1 MGSGLRGEPPV
12 NALLTIARKDLKLLV
27 RNKAAAFWVL
37 GFPIFIAL
45 FFGTIWSGGGGQG
58 SMSIAVVDQDQS
70 EYSRRLAA
78 RLDSSEALKVRV
90 TSLDSAVAAVR
101 HGDLIAYVALRPG
114 TSANFGFA
122 GDSASGIEIG
132 VDPRQRATASMLRG
146 LVTQAVFM
154 EMRESF
160 SASGPGRDMVARQL
174 ETLRADSTMD
184 PDRRDRT
191 ARVLTSLQSFMTT
204 LDSAERQQVAAQV
217 ARVASA
223 DSAAVAG
230 IDVAGADS
238 AAVAARAGG
247 SGGAGAEGGSSGGSG
262 GGSGSEAGPNIRMV
276 EVAEEDHGPRTAYE
290 VTFPSALAWAL
301 IGTCMSFAV
310 SIVYER
316 MAGTFLRLRLAPV
329 SRAQVVGGKA
339 LACFLGCMIT
349 MTALLGI
356 GIGLFHIRVTNP
368 LGLVAAMA
376 AAAFCFTGLMMLI
389 GAIGR
394 SPQSVSGA
402 GWAVMLI
409 MSMTG
414 GGAIPLFVMPPWM
427 QTLSNFSLV
436 KWAILGVEG
445 AVWRGFTWAE
455 MALPLGIL
463 LAVGAIGLG
472 LGARALGGSE
482 T

>member
-12 NALLTIARKDLKLLV
+12 NALLTIARKDLKLLT

-37 GFPIFIAL
+37 GFPIFIAM
-45 FFGTIWSGGGGQG
+45 FFGTIWSGGGGQP
-58 SMSIAVVDQDQS
+58 SLPVAVVDQDQTD
-70 EYSRRLAA
+70 YSRRLVK
-78 RLDSSEALKVRV
+78 RLASTEALKVRA
-90 TSLDSAVAAVR
+90 TTLDSAVAAVR
-101 HGDLIAYVALRPG
+101 HGDLTAYVALRPG
-114 TSANFGFA
+114 ASENFGFA
-122 GDSASGIEIG
+122 DTAGIEIG
-132 VDPRQRATASMLRG
+132 IDPRQKATADMLRG
-146 LVTQAVFM
+146 LVTQAIFM

-160 SASGPGRDMVARQL
+160 SASGPGRDMVAKQL
-174 ETLRADSTMD
+174 DQLRADTTMSAE
-184 PDRRDRT
+184 RRERSET
-191 ARVLTSLQSFMTT
+191 ILRSLQSFMTT
-204 LDSAERQQVAAQV
+204 LDSAETGDDSAVVAA
-217 ARVASA
+217 AT
-223 DSAAVAG
+223 
-230 IDVAGADS
+230 
-238 AAVAARAGG
+238 
-247 SGGAGAEGGSSGGSG
+247 GGSG
-262 GGSGSEAGPNIRMV
+262 GGSSGGGADKNEGGPNIRMV
-276 EVAEEDHGPRTAYE
+276 EVAEQEHGPRTAYE

-301 IGTCMSFAV
+301 IGTCMSFAI

-316 MAGTFLRLRLAPV
+316 LAGTFLRLRLAPV
-329 SRAQVVGGKA
+329 SRAQVIGGKG
-339 LACFLGCMIT
+339 LACFLGCIIS
-349 MTALLGI
+349 MTAVLLI
-356 GIGLFHIRVTNP
+356 GILLVHIRVTNP

-376 AAAFCFTGLMMLI
+376 AAAFCFTGVMMLI
-389 GAIGR
+389 GSIGR

-414 GGAIPLFVMPPWM
+414 GGAIPLFAMPPWM

-463 LAVGAIGLG
+463 LVVGAIGMG

>member
-1 MGSGLRGEPPV
+1 V
-12 NALLTIARKDLKLLV
+12 NALLTIARKDLKLLT

-37 GFPIFIAL
+37 GFPIFIAM
-45 FFGTIWSGGGGQG
+45 FFGTIWSGGGGQP
-58 SMSIAVVDQDQS
+58 SLSIAVVDQDQT
-70 EYSRRLAA
+70 EYSRRLVK
-78 RLDSSEALKVRV
+78 RLASTEALKVRA

-101 HGDLIAYVALRPG
+101 HGDLSAYVALRPG
-114 TSANFGFA
+114 VSANFGFA
-122 GDSASGIEIG
+122 ADSTSGIEIG
-132 VDPRQRATASMLRG
+132 IDPRQKAMADMLRG

-160 SASGPGRDMVARQL
+160 SARGPGRDMVAQQL
-174 ETLRADSTMD
+174 EKLRADTTMSAEH
-184 PDRRDRT
+184 RDRT
-191 ARVLTSLQSFMTT
+191 ERVLTSLQAFMTT
-204 LDSAERQQVAAQV
+204 LDSAEVTAASRMASVAA
-217 ARVASA
+217 A
-223 DSAAVAG
+223 DSAATAG
-230 IDVAGADS
+230 VELGGGPAGMGDS
-238 AAVAARAGG
+238 PRVAAGTG
-247 SGGAGAEGGSSGGSG
+247 SSG
-262 GGSGSEAGPNIRMV
+262 GGSGSADKSGSGGGSASEGGSGSEGGPNIQMV
-276 EVAEEDHGPRTAYE
+276 EVAEQDHGPRTAYE

-301 IGTCMSFAV
+301 IGTCMSFAI

-316 MAGTFLRLRLAPV
+316 LAGTFLRLRLAPV

-339 LACFLGCMIT
+339 LACFLGCIVS
-349 MTALLGI
+349 MTAVLLI
-356 GIGLFHIRVTNP
+356 GILLVHIRITNP
-368 LGLVAAMA
+368 LGLAAAMA
-376 AAAFCFTGLMMLI
+376 AGAFCFTGVMMLI
-389 GAIGR
+389 GSIGR

-414 GGAIPLFVMPPWM
+414 GGAIPLFAMPPWM

-463 LAVGAIGLG
+463 FAVGAIGLG